1 MFSLVG
7 EDFFSEQRQKP
18 RNKRKNKVLARNNPT
33 GAVGCLHLIL
43 VPRLHLHPSALAI
56 IPFLVLC
63 AGVGA
68 LGASSA
74 FAESMVTL
82 TKSLQVVGSILLDLL
97 RVDAFADCCGVSC
110 VCAYAKCLFFCFI

>member
-1 MFSLVG
+1 MIV
-7 EDFFSEQRQKP
+7 
-18 RNKRKNKVLARNNPT
+18 T
-33 GAVGCLHLIL
+33 LIL
-43 VPRLHLHPSALAI
+43 VVVLWVVLLLVLLLLVVVVLAMVVMLVVPVVLVVLLLPLLLLALNVLL
-56 IPFLVLC
+56 FLVLC

-97 RVDAFADCCGVSC
+97 RVDACADCCGVSC
-110 VCAYAKCLFFCFI
+110 VCAYAKCLFSCFS